1 MIDVGANLLDAAF
14 DADREEVLR
23 RAFEAG
29 VDTVV
34 LTGTSVPSSRAAA
47 DYARC
52 HGGSANPGGES
63 GSALPR
69 LFATA
74 GVHPHEAATV
84 EPGWDDRIARLA
96 SRAEVVAVGE
106 TGLDYYRDFSPR
118 GEQRAVFRRQIE
130 LAIELQLPL
139 FVHDRDSAGDTRRIL
154 REVRGHRGYLNG
166 RDGRDDRNDLA
177 ACIHCFTGTT
187 ADLDGYLDDGY
198 YIGITGWICDERRG
212 SRLMDL
218 VGRIP
223 SDRLMIETD
232 APYLLPRTIVPRPR
246 SRRNEPAFLTWVARQ
261 VARCRNETP
270 AEVQRQTRRNAIRFF
285 GLP

>member
-1 MIDVGANLLDAAF
+1 MIDIGANLLDAAF

-34 LTGTSVPSSRAAA
+34 LTGTSVASSRAAA
-47 DYARC
+47 DYARR
-52 HGGSANPGGES
+52 HGGSASPGGDS
-63 GSALPR
+63 GSAALPR

-118 GEQRAVFRRQIE
+118 DEQRAVFRRQIE
-130 LAIELQLPL
+130 LAGETRLPL
-139 FVHDRDSAGDTRRIL
+139 FVHDRDSAGDVRRIL
-154 REVRGHRGYLNG
+154 RDYRL
-166 RDGRDDRNDLA
+166 DLT
-177 ACIHCFTGTT
+177 ACIHCFTGTP

-212 SRLMDL
+212 SELMEL
-218 VGRIP
+218 VDRIP
-223 SDRLMIETD
+223 ADRLMIETD

-270 AEVQRQTRRNAIRFF
+270 AEVERQTRRNAMRFF
-285 GLP
+285 GLS

>member
-1 MIDVGANLLDAAF
+1 MIDIGANLLDAAF

-29 VDTVV
+29 IETVV
-34 LTGTSVPSSRAAA
+34 LTGTSVASSRAAA
-47 DYARC
+47 DYARR
-52 HGGSANPGGES
+52 HGGSASPGGDS
-63 GSALPR
+63 GSAALPR

-84 EPGWDDRIARLA
+84 EQGWDDRIARLA

-118 GEQRAVFRRQIE
+118 DEQRAVFRRQIE

-154 REVRGHRGYLNG
+154 REVHGY
-166 RDGRDDRNDLA
+166 RERRDDRNDLA
-177 ACIHCFTGTT
+177 ACIHCFTGTA

-218 VGRIP
+218 VRRIP
-223 SDRLMIETD
+223 ADRLMIETD
-232 APYLLPRTIVPRPR
+232 APYLRPRTIVPQPR
-246 SRRNEPAFLTWVARQ
+246 SRRNEPAFLTWVARH
-261 VARCRNETP
+261 VAQCRNETP
-270 AEVQRQTRRNAIRFF
+270 AEVERQTRRNAMRFF
-285 GLP
+285 GLS